1 MLNNYDNQFIKNENE
16 DEIKEEE
23 NKTANDASVQSS
35 TNDGGSVEDNQ
46 TTSEAQDNV
55 TTDEDLDRVLGANQ
69 NNVDNN
75 SGSEVGGGDESGET
89 LTPGQ
94 QEGSDAI
101 DDEGQVNAEETIADE
116 SQQNKNNNPEK
127 EKMIAQ
133 SKVNDIA
140 AKARQ
145 EGRDSAIK
153 ELLMKYGVNSSDE
166 LDDLFGK
173 GQSFIDLDNEYNM
186 QGESYRNALAENALL
201 KSRIDLNRWEDV
213 KLILGGKGLEIT
225 PENIEAHIVNHPEW
239 RTMGTGG
246 GDAMNGTGKVL
257 TPEMGEQLSKG
268 ITVDNNGNSSI
279 VKQPATLRKL
289 GNEASPTDTKMSEEE
304 LAKKLYDLRW
314 NK

>member
-1 MLNNYDNQFIKNENE
+1 MLNGINQFIKND

-23 NKTANDASVQSS
+23 NKTTDNHQSNSVQTP
-35 TNDGGSVEDNQ
+35 TNTDGSVENGTDVD
-46 TTSEAQDNV
+46 AKDNV
-55 TTDEDLDRVLGANQ
+55 TTDEDLDQVLGTNQ
-69 NNVDNN
+69 NQT
-75 SGSEVGGGDESGET
+75 GSNTENGGIGGGDESGET

-94 QEGSDAI
+94 QEGSNAI
-101 DDEGQVNAEETIADE
+101 DNDEGQIDADETIADE
-116 SQQNKNNNPEK
+116 SQKQNNNPEK

-239 RTMGTGG
+239 RTMETGS

-268 ITVDNNGNSSI
+268 ITVDNNGNGNTF
-279 VKQPATLRKL
+279 KQPATLRKL

>member
-1 MLNNYDNQFIKNENE
+1 MLNGINQFIKND

-23 NKTANDASVQSS
+23 NKTTDNQDSSVQDG
-35 TNDGGSVEDNQ
+35 NAGGSVENGTD
-46 TTSEAQDNV
+46 EVQDNV
-55 TTDEDLDRVLGANQ
+55 TTDEDLDRVLGSNQ
-69 NNVDNN
+69 NTDSNTENN
-75 SGSEVGGGDESGET
+75 NGSEVGGGDENGET

-94 QEGSDAI
+94 QEGSNNV
-101 DDEGQVNAEETIADE
+101 DDEGQVDVDETIVDE
-116 SQQNKNNNPEK
+116 SQQNKNNNNV

-173 GQSFIDLDNEYNM
+173 GQSFVDLDNEYNM

-239 RTMGTGG
+239 RTMETGG

-268 ITVDNNGNSSI
+268 ITVDNNNNMF
-279 VKQPATLRKL
+279 KQPATLRKL

>member
-1 MLNNYDNQFIKNENE
+1 MLNGINQFIKND

-23 NKTANDASVQSS
+23 NKATNNQDSS
-35 TNDGGSVEDNQ
+35 AQDGNAGGSVENGTD
-46 TTSEAQDNV
+46 EVQDNV
-55 TTDEDLDRVLGANQ
+55 TTDEDLDRVLGSNQ
-69 NNVDNN
+69 NTDSNTENN
-75 SGSEVGGGDESGET
+75 DDEVGGGDENGET

-94 QEGSDAI
+94 QEGSNNVG
-101 DDEGQVNAEETIADE
+101 DEGQVDVDETIADE
-116 SQQNKNNNPEK
+116 SQQNKNV

-173 GQSFIDLDNEYNM
+173 GQSFVDLDNEYNM

-239 RTMGTGG
+239 RTMETG

-268 ITVDNNGNSSI
+268 ITVDNNSNMF
-279 VKQPATLRKL
+279 KQPATLRKL

>member
-1 MLNNYDNQFIKNENE
+1 MLNGINQFIKNE

-23 NKTANDASVQSS
+23 NKTANDNVSVQDGN
-35 TNDGGSVEDNQ
+35 TGGSVESGTD
-46 TTSEAQDNV
+46 EVQDNV
-55 TTDEDLDRVLGANQ
+55 TTDEDLDRVLGT
-69 NNVDNN
+69 NNTDGNTEN
-75 SGSEVGGGDESGET
+75 DSEVSGGDESGET

-94 QEGSDAI
+94 QDGSNNV
-101 DDEGQVNAEETIADE
+101 DDEEGQIDADETIADE
-116 SQQNKNNNPEK
+116 SQQNKNNLEK

-173 GQSFIDLDNEYNM
+173 GQSYIDLDNEYNM

-239 RTMGTGG
+239 RTMQTGG

-257 TPEMGEQLSKG
+257 TPEMGEQAAKG
-268 ITVDNNGNSSI
+268 ITVDNSNNNN
-279 VKQPATLRKL
+279 VTNKQPATLRKL
-289 GNEASPTDTKMSEEE
+289 GNEASPTDAKLSEEE

>member
-1 MLNNYDNQFIKNENE
+1 MLNNYDNQFIKND

-23 NKTANDASVQSS
+23 NKTTNDNVSVQDE
-35 TNDGGSVEDNQ
+35 NNGGSVENGADVD
-46 TTSEAQDNV
+46 ARDNV
-55 TTDEDLDRVLGANQ
+55 TTDEDLDQVLGINQ
-69 NNVDNN
+69 NADN
-75 SGSEVGGGDESGET
+75 SDTEDEVSGGDESGET

-101 DDEGQVNAEETIADE
+101 DDEGQINADETIADE
-116 SQQNKNNNPEK
+116 SQQQNKNNNSLEK

-173 GQSFIDLDNEYNM
+173 GQSFVDLDNEYNI
-186 QGESYRNALAENALL
+186 QGQSYRDALAENALL

-239 RTMGTGG
+239 RTMETGG

-268 ITVDNNGNSSI
+268 ITVDNNGNGNTF
-279 VKQPATLRKL
+279 KQPATLRKL
-289 GNEASPTDTKMSEEE
+289 GNEASPTDTKLSEEE

>member
-1 MLNNYDNQFIKNENE
+1 MLNGINQFIKNE

-23 NKTANDASVQSS
+23 NKTANNQDGSVQGS
-35 TNDGGSVEDNQ
+35 NNGGSVESGTDVD
-46 TTSEAQDNV
+46 ARDNV
-55 TTDEDLDRVLGANQ
+55 TTDEDLDQVLGINQ
-69 NNVDNN
+69 NADGNTED
-75 SGSEVGGGDESGET
+75 EVSGGDESGET

-94 QEGSDAI
+94 QEGSNNV
-101 DDEGQVNAEETIADE
+101 DDEGQIDADETIADE
-116 SQQNKNNNPEK
+116 SQQNKNNLEK

-173 GQSFIDLDNEYNM
+173 GQSYIDLDNEYNM

-239 RTMGTGG
+239 RTMQTGS
-246 GDAMNGTGKVL
+246 GDAMNGTGKVF
-257 TPEMGEQLSKG
+257 TPEMGEQAAKG
-268 ITVDNNGNSSI
+268 ITVDNSNNNGFN
-279 VKQPATLRKL
+279 KQPATLRKL
-289 GNEASPTDTKMSEEE
+289 GNEASPTDAKLSEEE

>member
-1 MLNNYDNQFIKNENE
+1 MLNGINQFIKNE

-23 NKTANDASVQSS
+23 NKTANDQDSSVQSS
-35 TNDGGSVEDNQ
+35 TNTGSSVENGSDVD
-46 TTSEAQDNV
+46 ARDNV
-55 TTDEDLDRVLGANQ
+55 TTDEDLDQVLGSNQ
-69 NNVDNN
+69 NNDGNTEN
-75 SGSEVGGGDESGET
+75 DSEVSGGDESGET

-94 QEGSDAI
+94 QDGSDAI
-101 DDEGQVNAEETIADE
+101 DDEGQIDADETIADE
-116 SQQNKNNNPEK
+116 SQKQNLEK

-173 GQSFIDLDNEYNM
+173 GQSYIDLDNEYNM

-239 RTMGTGG
+239 RTMQTGG
-246 GDAMNGTGKVL
+246 GDAMNGTGKVF
-257 TPEMGEQLSKG
+257 TPEMGEQAAKG
-268 ITVDNNGNSSI
+268 ITVDNSNVVN
-279 VKQPATLRKL
+279 KKPATLRKL
-289 GNEASPTDTKMSEEE
+289 GNEASPTDAKLSEEE

>member
-1 MLNNYDNQFIKNENE
+1 MLNGINQFIKND

-23 NKTANDASVQSS
+23 NKTTDNQDSSVQDG
-35 TNDGGSVEDNQ
+35 NAGGSVENGTD
-46 TTSEAQDNV
+46 EVQDNV
-55 TTDEDLDRVLGANQ
+55 TTDEDLDRVLGSNQ
-69 NNVDNN
+69 NTDSNTENN
-75 SGSEVGGGDESGET
+75 NGSEVGGGDENGET

-94 QEGSDAI
+94 QEGSNNVG
-101 DDEGQVNAEETIADE
+101 DEGQVDVDETIADE
-116 SQQNKNNNPEK
+116 SQQNKNNT

-173 GQSFIDLDNEYNM
+173 GQSFVDLDNEYNM

-239 RTMGTGG
+239 RTMETGG

-268 ITVDNNGNSSI
+268 ITVDNSGNAF
-279 VKQPATLRKL
+279 KQPATLRKL

>member
-1 MLNNYDNQFIKNENE
+1 MLNNYDNQFIKND

-23 NKTANDASVQSS
+23 NKTANNDVSVQDS
-35 TNDGGSVEDNQ
+35 NNGGSVENGTDVD
-46 TTSEAQDNV
+46 ARDNV
-55 TTDEDLDRVLGANQ
+55 TTDEDLDQVLGINQ
-69 NNVDNN
+69 NADGNTED
-75 SGSEVGGGDESGET
+75 EVSGGDESGET

-94 QEGSDAI
+94 QEGSNNV
-101 DDEGQVNAEETIADE
+101 DDEGQGDVDETIADE
-116 SQQNKNNNPEK
+116 SQQNKNNNSV

-239 RTMGTGG
+239 RTMETGS
-246 GDAMNGTGKVL
+246 GDVMNGTGKVL

-268 ITVDNNGNSSI
+268 ITVDNNGNASI
-279 VKQPATLRKL
+279 AKQPATLRKL